1 MSDCRWGVRK
11 YVPRSPVKEYDT
23 TPTIR
28 GRIVYKDGLRDS
40 MLTFARKT
48 PEGMRVVDHV
58 ELDGVRYVPAPARD
72 FDEWEAD

>member
-1 MSDCRWGVRK
+1 MSDCRWGVRP
-11 YVPRSPVKEYDT
+11 YPVKEYEN

-40 MLTFARKT
+40 LLTFARKT

-58 ELDGVRYVPAPARD
+58 ELDGVRYVPAPTRD
-72 FDEWEAD
+72 WDSEVDE